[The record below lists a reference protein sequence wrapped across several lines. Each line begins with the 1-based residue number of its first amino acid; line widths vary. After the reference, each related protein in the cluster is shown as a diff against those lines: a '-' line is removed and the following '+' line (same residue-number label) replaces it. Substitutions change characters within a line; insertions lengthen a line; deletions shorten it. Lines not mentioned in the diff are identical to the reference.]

1 MLLMNRGFVL
11 GTGDMS
17 ELALGWCTYNADH
30 MSMYNVNGSVPKTLV
45 RFLVRYVAE
54 HLATPQV
61 RKILIDIVET
71 PITPELLPLSSDQSI
86 LQTTEDTIGPYELHD
101 FFLYHMVRGGASPS
115 KILLLAEHAQF
126 DIKYE
131 PAQIRE
137 TLKVFL
143 KRFFASQ
150 YKRSC
155 VPDGPKVGSVSLSPR
170 GDWRMPSDADVEAW
184 IADLQD

>member
-1 MLLMNRGFVL
+1 
-11 GTGDMS
+11 
-17 ELALGWCTYNADH
+17 
-30 MSMYNVNGSVPKTLV
+30 
-45 RFLVRYVAE
+45 
-54 HLATPQV
+54 
-61 RKILIDIVET
+61 
-71 PITPELLPLSSDQSI
+71 
-86 LQTTEDTIGPYELHD
+86 
-101 FFLYHMVRGGASPS
+101 MVREGASPS